1 MEKKLIEWS
10 DFEKIDIRVGTVI
23 HSEINENTIKP
34 SFIIHVDFGPLGTK
48 KTSAQITSLYQHQEL
63 IGKQVIGILNFPKK
77 QIANMKS
84 EFLLLGSTNEQNNDV
99 VILEPERKVSNGSK
113 VK

>member
-1 MEKKLIEWS
+1 MEKKLIQWS

-23 HSEINENTIKP
+23 RSEINENTFKP
-34 SFIIHVDFGPLGTK
+34 SFIIHVNFGPLGIK
-48 KTSAQITSLYQHQEL
+48 KTSAQITTLYGHKEL
-63 IGKQVIGILNFPKK
+63 VGKQVIAILNFPVK

-84 EFLLLGSTNEQNNDV
+84 EFLLLGSTNEQNNEV

>member
-1 MEKKLIEWS
+1 MEKELIAWS

-23 HSEINENTIKP
+23 YAELNENTFNP
-34 SFIIHVDFGPLGTK
+34 SYIIHVDFGSLGIK
-48 KTSAQITSLYQHQEL
+48 KTSAQITSLYVEKEL
-63 IGKQVIGILNFPKK
+63 IGKQVVGILNFPKK

>member
-10 DFEKIDIRVGTVI
+10 DFEKIDMRVGTVV
-23 HSEINENTIKP
+23 HSEFNKHTFKP
-34 SFIIHVDFGPLGTK
+34 SLIIHVDFGPLGVK
-48 KTSAQITSLYQHQEL
+48 KTSAQITSLYHHKEL
-63 IGKQVIGILNFPKK
+63 VGKQVVGIINFPKK

-84 EFLLLGSTNEQNNDV
+84 EFLLLGSTNEQNNEV
-99 VILEPERKVSNGSK
+99 VIIEPERKVLNGSK

>member
-10 DFEKIDIRVGTVI
+10 DFEKIDMRVGTVV
-23 HSEINENTIKP
+23 HSEINKHTFKP
-34 SFIIHVDFGPLGTK
+34 SFIIHVDFGPLGIK
-48 KTSAQITSLYQHQEL
+48 KTSAQITGLYKHKEL
-63 IGKQVIGILNFPKK
+63 IDKQVIGILNFPKK

>member
-23 HSEINENTIKP
+23 HSEINESTFKP
-34 SFIIHVDFGPLGTK
+34 SFIIHVDFGPLGIK
-48 KTSAQITSLYQHQEL
+48 KTSAQITSLYEHSEL
-63 IGKQVIGILNFPKK
+63 VGKQVIGILNLPKK

-84 EFLLLGSTNEQNNDV
+84 DFLLLGSTNEQNNDV

>member
-1 MEKKLIEWS
+1 M
-10 DFEKIDIRVGTVI
+10 GTVI
-23 HSEINENTIKP
+23 HSEINENTLKP
-34 SFIIHVDFGPLGTK
+34 SFIIHVDFGPLGIK
-48 KTSAQITSLYQHQEL
+48 KTSAQLTGLYKHKEL
-63 IGKQVIGILNFPKK
+63 IDKQVIGILNFPKK

>member
-23 HSEINENTIKP
+23 HSEINENTFKP
-34 SFIIHVDFGPLGTK
+34 SFIIHVDFGPLGIK
-48 KTSAQITSLYQHQEL
+48 KTSTQITSLYEHPEL
-63 IGKQVIGILNFPKK
+63 VGKQVIGILNFPKK

-84 EFLLLGSTNEQNNDV
+84 DFLLLGSTNEQNNDV

>member
-1 MEKKLIEWS
+1 MEKKLIQWS

-23 HSEINENTIKP
+23 RSEINENTFKP
-34 SFIIHVDFGPLGTK
+34 SYIIHVNFGPLGIK
-48 KTSAQITSLYQHQEL
+48 KTSAQITTLYDHKEL
-63 IGKQVIGILNFPKK
+63 VGKQVIAILNFPVK

-84 EFLLLGSTNEQNNDV
+84 EFLLLGSTNEQNNEV

>member
-23 HSEINENTIKP
+23 HSEINKNTLKP
-34 SFIIHVDFGPLGTK
+34 SFIIHVDFGPLGIK
-48 KTSAQITSLYQHQEL
+48 KTSAQITGLYKHKEL
-63 IGKQVIGILNFPKK
+63 IDKQVIGILNFPKK

-84 EFLLLGSTNEQNNDV
+84 EFLLLGSTNEQNKDV